1 MVFSIG
7 ANVSA
12 MSSGGLKLLTIKIQQ
27 MTIESTNDNNSTNPA
42 ITYSECY
49 AQVFLGDCLEL
60 YKNLE
65 PKSIDLILTDL
76 PYGTTACK
84 WDTIIPFDK
93 LWEMVNYLLKPN
105 GAVITTASQPFTSAL
120 IMSNPK
126 MFKYEW
132 IWDKVQPT
140 GALTVKKMP
149 MKQHENVLVF
159 YNEQPTYNRQ
169 MSDRKKEDLRV
180 NAVRNKN
187 NQKTNFG
194 YEHTG
199 GMIMKYAE
207 DYDPTKVNPKTI
219 LTFSKQPTRT
229 KNLHPTQKPIA
240 LFDYLL
246 KTYSNEGMT
255 IFDPCMGSGTT
266 GVACKNLN
274 RNFIGIEKDEA
285 YFKIAEQRINARTLF

>member
-1 MVFSIG
+1 M
-7 ANVSA
+7 NE
-12 MSSGGLKLLTIKIQQ
+12 LTNTTEPQI
-27 MTIESTNDNNSTNPA
+27 A
-42 ITYSECY
+42 YSECY

-60 YKNLE
+60 YKNME

-105 GAVITTASQPFTSAL
+105 GAFITTASQPFTSAL
-120 IMSNPK
+120 VMSNPK

-140 GALTVKKMP
+140 GAFNAIKKP
-149 MKQHENVLVF
+149 MKLHENILVF
-159 YNEQPTYNRQ
+159 YNEQPIYNRQ
-169 MSDRKKEDLRV
+169 MTDRPLKDLRP
-180 NAVRNKN
+180 
-187 NQKTNFG
+187 NQIKTTKKLDKIE
-194 YEHTG
+194 YEYLG
-199 GMIMKYAE
+199 GQKKQYSE
-207 DYDPTKVNPKTI
+207 NWDYTKVNPKTI
-219 LTFSKQPTRT
+219 IQFQKSAERFKEF
-229 KNLHPTQKPIA
+229 KHPTQKPVA
-240 LFDYLL
+240 LFEYLL

-266 GVACKNLN
+266 GIACKNLN

-285 YFKIAEQRINARTLF
+285 YFKIAEQRINARTLFS